1 MELMKINKIKIT
13 IVLLVMT
20 LAGCAESNF
29 EIAKESRL
37 PKWFAIPAGMT
48 RADLTV
54 TLDYYV
60 VPERSVLTLYDKNG
74 KKLSVKEG
82 KRYGGYVSPK
92 ELKNPPP
99 GFPKGY
105 PAYEIITVDGVIDI
119 VEHRLMEP
127 IFYMTD
133 DPAIWKEFGV
143 KQ

>member
-1 MELMKINKIKIT
+1 MRLNKVQIA
-13 IVLLVMT
+13 IVVLFMT
-20 LAGCAESNF
+20 AAGCAESNF
-29 EIAKESRL
+29 DISKESRL

-54 TLDYYV
+54 KLDYYSL
-60 VPERSVLTLYDKNG
+60 PEQSVFTLYDKIG
-74 KKLSVKEG
+74 KKLSVKKG
-82 KRYGGYVSPK
+82 KRYGGYIAPK

-105 PAYEIITVDGVIDI
+105 PAYEIIIVDGIIDI
-119 VEHRLMEP
+119 VEHRQMEP

-133 DPAIWKEFGV
+133 DPAVWKEFGV